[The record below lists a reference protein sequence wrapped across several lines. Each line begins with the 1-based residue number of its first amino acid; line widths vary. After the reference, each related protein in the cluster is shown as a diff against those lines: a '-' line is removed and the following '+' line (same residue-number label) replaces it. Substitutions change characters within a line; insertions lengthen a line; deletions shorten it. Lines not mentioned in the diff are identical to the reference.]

1 MYREDEIISMWSADM
16 YDLDETDITDVN
28 FAMSIIGPFSK
39 RILEIGCGS
48 GRYLAPLAKAGR
60 KVAGLDFDEF
70 MLKKIDAKLEDK
82 NNVKWR
88 KSDIIKEEWEIGF
101 DVVLLTAN
109 ILFNIVSN
117 MEYEKAQKLL
127 IEKSANSLLPDG
139 HLLIDYSYPPYPEKW
154 YDNPEPNLI
163 WEGTDSHGNTG
174 KMILLDNKFN
184 KTNSTCTFVRRYE
197 IISKNGDSIV
207 RNIPTSK
214 HFATLIQIQ
223 KWLSACGFV
232 IEGAWGDYE
241 KNPIS
246 ENTNRAIIWARKL

>member
-48 GRYLAPLAKAGR
+48 GSGRYLAPLAKAGH
-60 KVAGLDFDEF
+60 KVVGLDSDEF

-82 NNVKWR
+82 NNAEWR
-88 KSDIIKEEWEIGF
+88 KSDIIKEKWEIGF
-101 DVVLLTAN
+101 DVVLLAAN
-109 ILFNIVSN
+109 ILFNIVSD

-139 HLLIDYSYPPYPEKW
+139 HLLIDYGYTLYPEKW

-184 KTNSTCTFVRRYE
+184 KTNSIYTFIRRYE

-207 RNIPTSK
+207 RNIPTSNILQPLYK
-214 HFATLIQIQ
+214 SRSGYQLAVLLLKVHGAIMRRTL
-223 KWLSACGFV
+223 L
-232 IEGAWGDYE
+232 
-241 KNPIS
+241 
-246 ENTNRAIIWARKL
+246 ARIPTGQ

>member
-16 YDLDETDITDVN
+16 YDMDETDITDVN
-28 FAMSIIGPFSK
+28 FAVSTIGSFSK

-48 GRYLAPLAKAGR
+48 GRYLAPLAKAGH
-60 KVAGLDFDEF
+60 KVVGLDFDEF
-70 MLKKIDAKLEDK
+70 MLKKIDAKLEDR
-82 NNVKWR
+82 NNVEWR

-101 DVVLLTAN
+101 DVVLLAAN
-109 ILFNIVSN
+109 ILFNIVSD

-127 IEKSANSLLPDG
+127 IEKSANSLLPNG
-139 HLLIDYSYPPYPEKW
+139 YLLIDYGYTLYHEKW

-163 WEGTDSHGNTG
+163 WEGTDFHGNTG
-174 KMILLDNKFN
+174 KMILLDSKFN

-197 IISKNGDSIV
+197 IISQNGDSIV
-207 RNIPTSK
+207 RNILTSK
-214 HFATLIQIQ
+214 HFVTLIQIQ
-223 KWLSACGFV
+223 KWLSTYGFV

>member
-88 KSDIIKEEWEIGF
+88 KSDIIKEEQEIGF

-139 HLLIDYSYPPYPEKW
+139 HLLIDYSYTPYPEKW

>member
-48 GRYLAPLAKAGR
+48 GRYLAPLAKAGH
-60 KVAGLDFDEF
+60 KVVGLDSDEF

-82 NNVKWR
+82 NNAEWR
-88 KSDIIKEEWEIGF
+88 KSDIIKEKWEIGF
-101 DVVLLTAN
+101 DVVLLAAN
-109 ILFNIVSN
+109 ILFNIVSD

-139 HLLIDYSYPPYPEKW
+139 HLLIDYGYTLYPEKW

-174 KMILLDNKFN
+174 KMILLGNKFN
-184 KTNSTCTFVRRYE
+184 KTNSFE
-197 IISKNGDSIV
+197 F
-207 RNIPTSK
+207 P
-214 HFATLIQIQ
+214 HF
-223 KWLSACGFV
+223 F
-232 IEGAWGDYE
+232 
-241 KNPIS
+241 
-246 ENTNRAIIWARKL
+246 